1 MPIKF
6 CGGIPIPFDVGAGLK
21 EKNRIYLNIK
31 VHARSRKQDI
41 TQIATDTYKVR
52 VLAPPSKG
60 EANKEVIKII
70 AAYFGLPISLVQII
84 RGHASRDKVVAIQRK
99 IQEKR

>member
-1 MPIKF
+1 MPILF
-6 CGGIPIPFDVGAGLK
+6 HAGTGLK
-21 EKNRIYLNIK
+21 EKRRIYLNIK
-31 VHARSRKQDI
+31 VHPRSRKQDI
-41 TQIATDTYKVR
+41 TQIDTDTYKVR

-70 AAYFGLPISLVQII
+70 AAHFGLPVSLVQIV
-84 RGHASRDKVVAIQRK
+84 RGHASRDKVVAIHRK